1 MDRSL
6 PDTQS
11 GSDDVLRHL
20 AEDNDTAAAALF
32 LDLCRTSPVLRSWL
46 WGRFAKSETIRTE
59 LARVLDSSQPVA
71 DPLAL
76 FSTLSGEPVTGADRE
91 IAALQRDLPAKVHAP
106 RYGGLTRREVETLI
120 RRYQAGHIDTASFLF
135 VYAWRRHLQSGATQ
149 PPPTLLRASNSYLA
163 TMISEGRVDLAKE
176 LSKALIFLSDKKVGE
191 IGKSDFGYAH
201 WWKLC
206 VLHYMLNHPKA
217 RYCTGELHD
226 YLKSQGVIID
236 PKEIRV
242 FCKTHGIQ
250 RDTRAGRRR
259 SATAKS

>member
-1 MDRSL
+1 M
-6 PDTQS
+6 
-11 GSDDVLRHL
+11 

-32 LDLCRTSPVLRSWL
+32 LDLCRTSPALRSWL
-46 WGRFAKSETIRTE
+46 WRRFAKSETLRTE
-59 LARVLDSSQPVA
+59 LARVLDSGQPVA

-76 FSTLSGEPVTGADRE
+76 FSTLSGEPMTGANRE
-91 IAALQRDLPAKVHAP
+91 LVTLRRDLPAKVHAS

-135 VYAWRRHLQSGATQ
+135 VYAWRRYLQSGAAQ
-149 PPPTLLRASNSYLA
+149 PPLALLRATNSYLA

-176 LSKALIFLSDKKVGE
+176 LSKALVFLSDKKVGE
-191 IGKSDFGYAH
+191 IGKSDFGYSH

-217 RYCTGELHD
+217 CYRTGELHD
-226 YLKSQGVIID
+226 YLKSQGVVID

-242 FCKTHGIQ
+242 FCKSHGIQ
-250 RDTRAGRRR
+250 RDSRAGRRR
-259 SATAKS
+259 SAIAKS